1 MASKPPTLAA
11 IRAITDPTERTRAAT
26 TYIDERENEAR
37 EGRHIRDNAIRELK
51 RGGVSIPQIAERT
64 GVNIATVKAVVR

>member
-1 MASKPPTLAA
+1 MARTPPTLDN
-11 IRAITDPTERTRAAT
+11 IRAITDPTERTRAAI
-26 TYIDERENEAR
+26 TYIDQRETEAR

-51 RGGVSIPQIAERT
+51 RDGVSIPQIAERT